1 MVFHFFTL
9 PLEYRTAVFRQIH
22 EIVFFGKGGYDWD
35 TVYNMPIWLRRFTF
49 NTMNEY
55 YEKENEE
62 YNKAVNK
69 GKTITERTPIAK
81 PNIAKPSD
89 AKPTYKSPVIRK

>member
-1 MVFHFFTL
+1 
-9 PLEYRTAVFRQIH
+9 
-22 EIVFFGKGGYDWD
+22 
-35 TVYNMPIWLRRFTF
+35 
-49 NTMNEY
+49 MNEY